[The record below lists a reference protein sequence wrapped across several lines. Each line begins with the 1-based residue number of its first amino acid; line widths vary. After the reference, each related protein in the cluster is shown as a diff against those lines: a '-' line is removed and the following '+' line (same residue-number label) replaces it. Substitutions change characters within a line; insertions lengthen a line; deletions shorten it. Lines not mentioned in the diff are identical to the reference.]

1 MTNAGLK
8 ITCEEKNKTFF
19 LVLKKEISD
28 STSIVLDK
36 LKVIIA
42 WLKKCVKLHFES

>member
-8 ITCEEKNKTFF
+8 ITWEEKNKTFF
-19 LVLKKEISD
+19 LLKKEIPD

-42 WLKKCVKLHFES
+42 WLKNV